1 LRQKVFIKYD
11 MEREEVQMN
20 KTTWE
25 EYKLIQTLLNSL
37 NTQQLQI
44 TNMALRDILR
54 DRERDEN

>member
-1 LRQKVFIKYD
+1 
-11 MEREEVQMN
+11 MEREEVEMN
-20 KTTWE
+20 ETTWE

>member
-1 LRQKVFIKYD
+1 MRQKVFIKYD

>member
-1 LRQKVFIKYD
+1 MRQKVFIRYVMKQKG
-11 MEREEVQMN
+11 VNMN
-20 KTTWE
+20 ETTWE

-44 TNMALRDILR
+44 TNMDLRDILR

>member
-1 LRQKVFIKYD
+1 LRQKVFIRYVMKQKG
-11 MEREEVQMN
+11 VNMN
-20 KTTWE
+20 ETTWE